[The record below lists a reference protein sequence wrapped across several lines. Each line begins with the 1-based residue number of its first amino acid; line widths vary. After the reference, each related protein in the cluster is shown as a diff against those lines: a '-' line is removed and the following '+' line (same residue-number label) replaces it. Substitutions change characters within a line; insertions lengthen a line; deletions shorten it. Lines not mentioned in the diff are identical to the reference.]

1 MPLRSLQLLTLAFAL
16 CAVLSLTPPILAAT
30 PDPLDRTFA
39 STVRPFIGTYCLECH
54 GADKPKAD
62 FDLSPFTTVASVI
75 ADDARWAMVLDQLEA
90 GEMPPRKAK
99 QHPTPAESEGVVR
112 WIHDLRQREAARN
125 AGDPGP
131 VLARRLSNAEY
142 DYTIRD
148 ITGVDLR
155 PTREFPVDPANR
167 EGFDNSGESLTMS
180 PALLKKYL
188 QAARQVADAA
198 VLNQEGLTF
207 APHPML
213 VDTDRDKYSVL
224 RIVDFYRRQPTD
236 LAAYFEAAWRFQHR
250 RTLGDRRATLA
261 DIARASGLSTP
272 YLQQIWDALNDPREK
287 VGPIA
292 RLQTQFRALPVPT
305 RGQNDLAHEGSL
317 ALRDSVL
324 ALRRKLVP
332 EVGNLSAPGVNP
344 GSQSF
349 VLWKNRQMAANRRR
363 FDPSLLHVD
372 GQVPDPT
379 PIGEGMRAPK
389 SKAKDAKPKAPDPD
403 LTIPSEPAQRAALE
417 AGFARF
423 CSLFPDAF
431 FISERA
437 RVFLEPGEDKANV
450 GRLLSAGFHSMTG
463 FFRDDAPLYDL
474 ILDDTQR
481 RELDRLWTEFELVA
495 EIHHRMHTSFI
506 WFERTEGRFLMDD
519 VFNFARSEDK
529 DCTSETKV
537 RQLAEAYLAKARKVG
552 TAEPVLAAMQDHFE
566 RTSANL
572 RRIDRLRAESEPRQL
587 DALLAFAARAWRRPL
602 SAAERTDLLDFHRT
616 LRTRDGLSHE
626 DAVRDGIVSLLMSPH
641 FLYRL
646 DLVEAAD
653 TNPSAKSARRAL
665 SFRRAPRTPTGAV
678 PLSDHA
684 LANRLSYFLW
694 SGPPDA
700 ALLARADAGTL
711 HRPEV
716 LAAEAKRMLQ
726 DDRIRR
732 LPVEFGGHWL
742 DFRRFEEH
750 NAVDRVRFPTF
761 DDTLRQSMFEEPIRF
776 LEHALRSNRPLP
788 DLLDAPD
795 TFVNLPL
802 ARHYGIPFPLD
813 AAEPWVRVND
823 ARNYGRGGLLT
834 MSVFL
839 TVNSPGLRTSPVKR
853 GYWIARRVLGER
865 IPPPP
870 AAVPELPADEA
881 HLGELTLRQTL
892 ERHRADPSCASCHR
906 RFDSLGLVFEG
917 FGPVGERRSRD
928 LGDHPVD
935 TSATF
940 PNGSTGNGID
950 GLRAYIAAHRQEDFL
965 DNFCRKLL
973 AYALGRSLI
982 LSDEPTIRDLRTR
995 LSKNGQRIGSLV
1007 EGVVTSPQFLH
1018 KRAPGILA
1026 TK

>member
-1 MPLRSLQLLTLAFAL
+1 MPLRDLHPLTLIWLLGASLIFAT
-16 CAVLSLTPPILAAT
+16 AGRAAS
-30 PDPLDRTFA
+30 PDPLERTFA
-39 STVRPFIGTYCLECH
+39 STVRPFIGTYCLDCH

-99 QHPTPAESEGVVR
+99 QHPTPAQSEGVIR
-112 WIHDLRQREAARN
+112 WIHDLRQREAARH

-142 DYTIRD
+142 DYTIHD
-148 ITGVDLR
+148 LTGVDLR

-167 EGFDNSGESLTMS
+167 DGFDNSGESLTMS

-188 QAARQVADAA
+188 AAARQVADAA
-198 VLNQEGLTF
+198 VLTPEGLAF

-236 LAAYFEAAWRFQHR
+236 LAAYFEAAWRYQHR
-250 RTLGDRRATLA
+250 RVLGERRLTLA
-261 DIARASGLSTP
+261 DIARTSGLSAG
-272 YLQQIWDALNDPREK
+272 YLERLWNALNDPREK
-287 VGPIA
+287 VGPLA
-292 RLQTQFRALPVPT
+292 RLQSQFRTLPVPA
-305 RGQNDLAHEGSL
+305 RGQTQLAHEGAI

-324 ALRRKLVP
+324 TLRRKLVP

-363 FDPSLLHVD
+363 FDPALLHVD

-389 SKAKDAKPKAPDPD
+389 SKSKDSKPRQPDPD
-403 LTIPSEPAQRAALE
+403 LTVPSEPAQRAALE
-417 AGFARF
+417 ASFARF
-423 CSLFPDAF
+423 CDLFPDAF
-431 FISERA
+431 YISERA

-474 ILDDTQR
+474 ILDEPQR

-495 EIHHRMHTSFI
+495 QIHQRMHTSFI
-506 WFERTEGRFLMDD
+506 WFERAEGRYLMDD
-519 VFNFARSEDK
+519 EFNFARSEDK
-529 DCTSETKV
+529 DCTSDAKV
-537 RQLAEAYLAKARKVG
+537 RQLAEAYLAKARRVG
-552 TAEPVLAAMQDHFE
+552 TAAPVLAAMQEHFE
-566 RTSANL
+566 RTAANL
-572 RRIDRLRAESEPRQL
+572 RRIDRLRAEAEPRQL
-587 DALLAFAARAWRRPL
+587 DALLRFAQRAWRRPL
-602 SAAERTDLLDFHRT
+602 AATERSDLLDFLRT

-626 DAVRDGIVSLLMSPH
+626 DALRDGIVSLLMSPH
-641 FLYRL
+641 FLYRI
-646 DLVEAAD
+646 DLVEAARLESSPKSVRR
-653 TNPSAKSARRAL
+653 NP
-665 SFRRAPRTPTGAV
+665 RAPAGTV

-694 SGPPDA
+694 SGPPDD
-700 ALLARADAGTL
+700 ALLARASNGTL

-716 LAAEAKRMLQ
+716 IAAEARRMLQ
-726 DDRIRR
+726 DPRARR
-732 LPVEFGGHWL
+732 LAVEFGGHWL

-750 NAVDRVRFPTF
+750 NAVDRARFPTF

-776 LEHALRSNRPLP
+776 LEDVLRANRPVT

-795 TFVNLPL
+795 TFVNAPL

-813 AAEPWVRVND
+813 AREPWVRVRD
-823 ARNYGRGGLLT
+823 ARTYGRGGLLS

-839 TVNSPGLRTSPVKR
+839 TANSPGLRTSPVKR

-940 PNGSTGNGID
+940 PNGTTGSGLD
-950 GLRAYIAAHRQEDFL
+950 GLRTYIAAHRHDDFL
-965 DNFCRKLL
+965 DNVCRKLL

-982 LSDEPTIRDLRTR
+982 LSDEPTVHDLRTR
-995 LSKNGQRIGSLV
+995 LSKNGERIGSLV

-1018 KRAPGILA
+1018 KRAPEILA

>member
-1 MPLRSLQLLTLAFAL
+1 MSLRIAIPFVLALL
-16 CAVLSLTPPILAAT
+16 LAAACST
-30 PDPLDRTFA
+30 SAAAAAPDRLDRSFT
-39 STVRPFIGTYCLECH
+39 TVVRPYLETYCLDCH
-54 GADKPKAD
+54 GSTQPKAD
-62 FDLSPFTTVASVI
+62 FDLSPFTTVARVI
-75 ADDARWAMVLDQLEA
+75 ADDARWAMVLDQIDA
-90 GEMPPRKAK
+90 GEMPPKKAR
-99 QHPTPAESEGVVR
+99 QHPTPKESQAVLD
-112 WIHDLRQREAARN
+112 WIRELRAREAARH

-142 DYTIRD
+142 DYTIQD
-148 ITGVDLR
+148 LTGVDLH

-167 EGFDNSGESLTMS
+167 DGFDNSGESLTLS

-188 QAARQVADAA
+188 QAAREVADS
-198 VLNQEGLTF
+198 LLLTPEGLSF

-236 LAAYFEAAWRFQHR
+236 LADYFEAAWRFQHR
-250 RTLGDRRATLA
+250 RHLGDRRATRA
-261 DIARASGLSTP
+261 DIARAARISP
-272 YLQQIWDALNDPREK
+272 AYLERIWTALTDPREK

-292 RLQTQFRALPVPT
+292 QLQTQFRALPVPN
-305 RGQNDLAHEGSL
+305 RGQTNLAHDGAI
-317 ALRDSVL
+317 ALRDRVL
-324 ALRRKLVP
+324 SLRRKLVP

-363 FDPSLLHVD
+363 FEPSLLQVD
-372 GQVPDPT
+372 GRVPDNT
-379 PIGEGMRAPK
+379 PVGEGMRAPK
-389 SKAKDAKPKAPDPD
+389 PKASKDAKPVLPDPD
-403 LTIPSEPAQRAALE
+403 LFVPSDPAQRAAVE
-417 AGFARF
+417 AAFARF
-423 CSLFPDAF
+423 CSVFPDAF

-437 RVFLEPGEDKANV
+437 RVFLEPGADKANV

-463 FFRDDAPLYDL
+463 FFRDDAPLCDL
-474 ILDDTQR
+474 ILDDSQR

-495 EIHHRMHTSFI
+495 EIHQRMHTSFI

-519 VFNFARSEDK
+519 EFNFARSEDK
-529 DCTSETKV
+529 DCTSDSKV
-537 RQLAEAYLAKARKVG
+537 RQLAELYLAKVQRSG
-552 TAEPVLAAMQDHFE
+552 TAEPVLAAIREHFE

-587 DALLAFAARAWRRPL
+587 NALADFAQRAWRRPL
-602 SAAERTDLLDFHRT
+602 DPTERADLLGFYRG
-616 LRTRDGLSHE
+616 LRSRDGLNHE
-626 DAVRDGIVSLLMSPH
+626 EAVRDCVVSVLMSPH
-641 FLYRL
+641 FLYRI
-646 DLVEAAD
+646 DLVD
-653 TNPSAKSARRAL
+653 TSTPAPSNKPSRRTIFTPVQ
-665 SFRRAPRTPTGAV
+665 SHAPAGTI

-694 SGPPDA
+694 AGPPDA
-700 ALLARADAGTL
+700 ALLARAQAGDL
-711 HRPEV
+711 HRPDV
-716 LAAEAKRMLQ
+716 LVAETRRMLQ

-732 LPVEFGGHWL
+732 LAVEFGGHWL

-761 DDTLRQSMFEEPIRF
+761 DDTLRKSMFEEPVRF
-776 LEHALRSNRPLP
+776 LQYVFRANRPVL
-788 DLLDAPD
+788 DLLNADY
-795 TFVNLPL
+795 TFVNAPL

-813 AAEPWVRVND
+813 APTPWVRVD
-823 ARNYGRGGLLT
+823 PTRTSGRGGLLT
-834 MSVFL
+834 MSAFL
-839 TVNSPGLRTSPVKR
+839 TANSPGLRTSPVKR

-870 AAVPELPADEA
+870 AAVPELPSDEA

-917 FGPVGERRSRD
+917 FGPVGERRTLD
-928 LGDHPVD
+928 LGNHPVD

-940 PNGSTGNGID
+940 PDGSTGSGID
-950 GLRAYIAAHRQEDFL
+950 GLRTYIAAHRQEDFL
-965 DNFCRKLL
+965 DNLCRKLL

-982 LSDEPTIRDLRTR
+982 LSDEPTIRSLRAR
-995 LSKNGQRIGSLV
+995 LDSNGQRIGSLV
-1007 EGVVTSPQFLH
+1007 EGIVTSPQFLH
-1018 KRAPGILA
+1018 RRAPEFPA
-1026 TK
+1026 HP